1 MKKIISLLAL
11 ALSFSLLLI
20 SCGSISDGAASYEE
34 NVSIYYDGSKEF
46 SSTGFN
52 TVKDKDTPFYVR
64 LNAGRTAVATYNA
77 SEEVVL
83 VAYVGSCDLR
93 LDDFANDEYK
103 LVFYTSDGSKICN
116 NNEYKLIGLT
126 TDERYRFSEYYLS
139 HLPLVDTDGDGLDGL
154 WELLPVRIEFR
165 VPAAAFKDGSGVI
178 KAEIVPIDLE
188 KDEVKAY
195 QADIYYAK
203 DGDMIRFNLTSE

>member
-1 MKKIISLLAL
+1 MKKIISLVVLM
-11 ALSFSLLLI
+11 LSFSALLN
-20 SCGSISDGAASYEE
+20 SCGDTGLIYEE

-64 LNAGRTAVATYNA
+64 LNAGRAAFTTYSE

-83 VAYVGSCDLR
+83 VAYVGSCDFR

-103 LVFYTSDGSKICN
+103 LVFHTSDGSKICN
-116 NNEYKLIGLT
+116 NNEYKLVGLT
-126 TDERYRFSEYYLS
+126 SDERYRFSEYYLS
-139 HLPLVDTDGDGLDGL
+139 HLPLDTDGDGLGGL

-165 VPAAAFKDGSGVI
+165 VPAAAFKDETGVI
-178 KAEIVPIDLE
+178 NAEIIPIDRE

-195 QADIYYAK
+195 QAALYYAK